1 MDQIELAY
9 LMQDVIENW
18 ARESGKLIDIVIN
31 EVSRALDIP
40 ENQINKLLKLI
51 DSPFVDAQNKIVG
64 FIDGELI
71 KRTTYHMIIK
81 RIFENVAG
89 KLIKKGVY
97 SPSDASHTVFLQ
109 EAMYQHS
116 RNKF

>member
-1 MDQIELAY
+1 MDQIKLAH
-9 LMQDVIENW
+9 LMQNVVEDW
-18 ARESGKLIDIVIN
+18 ARESGKMIDVVIN

-40 ENQINKLLKLI
+40 EKQINKLLKLI

-64 FIDGELI
+64 YIDGEPI

-81 RIFENVAG
+81 RIFESVAG

-97 SPSDASHTVFLQ
+97 CPSDASHTVFLQ